1 MTINNTEAADKVYID
16 GERTVIIIPKKEGPI
31 EIRVEDIEIPESAVT
46 ISELLI
52 SDVNELE
59 LDGPGTLVEQNSKME
74 LEVTAY
80 DTYG

>member
-1 MTINNTEAADKVYID
+1 
-16 GERTVIIIPKKEGPI
+16 
-31 EIRVEDIEIPESAVT
+31 VT